1 MQCTTHNFFSR
12 LQLTIKDIHILKEKN
27 KSNYTFSNRIEMKV
41 DFEKNCDQCTNL
53 VFRRKK
59 FIMVFI
65 IIVSIGNDIELY

>member
-27 KSNYTFSNRIEMKV
+27 KANYTFSNRIEMKV

-53 VFRRKK
+53 VFPEKEIHYGIYNNCQHRK
-59 FIMVFI
+59 
-65 IIVSIGNDIELY
+65 